1 MSGYTQMLL
10 DNGFAQHD
18 QVPHFGSTL
27 PNVEY
32 LYRKHQVGDLVN
44 HQYVSLM
51 YAHDESWFLEA
62 CFEAY
67 VSVKNTRGPKG
78 VLPLRERQE
87 RGFSTVMGTLYRSG
101 ADLLDAVA
109 KVYPV
114 ATKGG

>member
-1 MSGYTQMLL
+1 MLL
-10 DNGFAQHD
+10 DTGFARHD
-18 QVPHFGSTL
+18 HVQHFGSVL

-32 LYRKHQVGDLVN
+32 LYRKHQVGELVN

-51 YAHDESWFLEA
+51 YAHYEHRFLEA

-78 VLPLRERQE
+78 VLPLKERQE
-87 RGFSTVMGTLYRSG
+87 KGFATVGGTLYREG
-101 ADLLDAVA
+101 AMLLDAVA

-114 ATKGG
+114 AVKGA